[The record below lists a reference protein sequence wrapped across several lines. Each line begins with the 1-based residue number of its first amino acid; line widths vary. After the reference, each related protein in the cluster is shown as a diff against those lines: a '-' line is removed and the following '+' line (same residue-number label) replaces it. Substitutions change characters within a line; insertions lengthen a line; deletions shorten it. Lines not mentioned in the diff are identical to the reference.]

1 MKEGQGHDGVAR
13 DIEEGG
19 KQSRQGAHKGKGQDP
34 GTQIENQMMVL
45 TRFLDGIPPMEPRRT
60 VTVVPILAP
69 MTMAIECSRVS
80 RPPLSPVRMMA
91 MLAELDC
98 IRAVIRMPMSR
109 KTQSP

>member
-1 MKEGQGHDGVAR
+1 
-13 DIEEGG
+13 
-19 KQSRQGAHKGKGQDP
+19 
-34 GTQIENQMMVL
+34 
-45 TRFLDGIPPMEPRRT
+45 